1 MVVSGIFADKA
12 QVELAVEEMKRD
24 GFRNADISIMFAYN
38 DETKTYVLA
47 KTTEQSDAA
56 TDQGICRAEIGGALG
71 WLAGIEVLD
80 IPGLGAFMA
89 AGPIRASF
97 GDDRNSAIG
106 GLTGSLAATG
116 IPENAARVY
125 AVCIRAGQTLLS
137 VHANDFKWIRKA
149 MKIFEQT
156 GAKDIIRTP
165 ETEADCRHQAGP
177 SPISGMKDDL

>member
-1 MVVSGIFADKA
+1 MSARPDVSI
-12 QVELAVEEMKRD
+12 VLELD
-24 GFRNADISIMFAYN
+24 N
-38 DETKTYVLA
+38 DRIVRVP
-47 KTTEQSDAA
+47 Q
-56 TDQGICRAEIGGALG
+56 
-71 WLAGIEVLD
+71 IEVR
-80 IPGLGAFMA
+80 A
-89 AGPIRASF
+89 AGLDGHLAASF

-177 SPISGMKDDL
+177 SPISGTEDDL

>member
-1 MVVSGIFADKA
+1 MKKR
-12 QVELAVEEMKRD
+12 AV
-24 GFRNADISIMFAYN
+24 I
-38 DETKTYVLA
+38 
-47 KTTEQSDAA
+47 
-56 TDQGICRAEIGGALG
+56 
-71 WLAGIEVLD
+71 LAGGKGTRLRPYTVVLPKPLMPIGDYPILEVVIRQLASRGFEH
-80 IPGLGAFMA
+80 ITIAVSHQAEL
-89 AGPIRASF
+89 IRAFF

-137 VHANDFKWIRKA
+137 VHANDFKWVRKA

-177 SPISGMKDDL
+177 SSISGTEDDL